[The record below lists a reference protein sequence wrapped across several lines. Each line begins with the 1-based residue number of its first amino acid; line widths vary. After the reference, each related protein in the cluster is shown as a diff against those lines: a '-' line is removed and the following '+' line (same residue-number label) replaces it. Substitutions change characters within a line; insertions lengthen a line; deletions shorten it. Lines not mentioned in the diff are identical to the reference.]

1 MFSCY
6 ASLLSLSTW
15 SSEVLG
21 KMREPANRRKPPFV
35 VRLLL
40 ILSLLL
46 FASIEANPLVRIEA
60 VLGLS
65 PAPLE
70 RFFGT
75 KSLFSGMTEGVHQ
88 LVRLD
93 IVRSIQANIFSP
105 LVPVLVVLSIATW
118 TFPKIDSSVKEC
130 TFFAIFVVLS
140 VVVNLVH

>member
-1 MFSCY
+1 
-6 ASLLSLSTW
+6 
-15 SSEVLG
+15 
-21 KMREPANRRKPPFV
+21 MREPANRRKPPFV